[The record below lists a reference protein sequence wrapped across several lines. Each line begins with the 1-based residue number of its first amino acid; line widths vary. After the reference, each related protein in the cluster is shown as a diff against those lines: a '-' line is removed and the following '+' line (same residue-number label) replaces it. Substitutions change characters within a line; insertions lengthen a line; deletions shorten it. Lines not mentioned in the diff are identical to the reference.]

1 MRLQP
6 LIVLVLSILIHN
18 LCRGAPTCPRGQI
31 LYNKDSRHLCCVPIV
46 SPNYCGQN
54 KRIQRCT
61 EDGEP
66 DVCVDC
72 EDGKVNFSNSTSG
85 VVEERCFK
93 PLGCTEE
100 AILSGNGQCQ
110 CDNSRCYYGDDEY
123 SCLPLKAKCQENT
136 YHNNGACVPCP
147 ADTHRPG
154 IGCGP
159 CVPMSSLAASV
170 NTISFSEAIPHLNTT
185 NSTTTVPTAV
195 TTKRIRLDSLDKEEK
210 DVPEDDK
217 SVVSEPLPGTQVW
230 EYKPVLIG
238 LVATILIVMIVWG
251 SVWFYRKR
259 NRSDHVPLPSNS
271 STPPPSPPPSYAVL
285 DPNRDTAHHSQ
296 INQGTGYPNGGA
308 TATCNNQRGNPNGG
322 ATATCNNQRAVPFQN
337 SYCDNPVESP
347 IDGAG
352 QSFQPVQ
359 PSSSSIPDLPPTGF
373 SSGSSASQGSVSVHG
388 LAPDHTNPKVAVSN
402 QVSTTEQQ
410 RAGQKPTS
418 SVLPVVDDANTPLL
432 GSAPSLDP
440 DSIKRDS
447 Q

>member
-6 LIVLVLSILIHN
+6 FIVLVLSILIHN
-18 LCRGAPTCPRGQI
+18 LCSGAPTCPLGQI
-31 LYNKDSRHLCCVPIV
+31 LYDKDSHHLCCVPIV
-46 SPNYCGQN
+46 SPNYCGLN
-54 KRIQRCT
+54 KRIRRCT

-85 VVEERCFK
+85 VVKERCSK

-123 SCLPLKAKCQENT
+123 SCLLLKAKCQENT
-136 YHNNGACVPCP
+136 YHKNGACFPCP

-159 CVPMSSLAASV
+159 CVPITSLAASV
-170 NTISFSEAIPHLNTT
+170 NTSEAIPHLNTT

-195 TTKRIRLDSLDKEEK
+195 TTKPDSPDIEEK

-217 SVVSEPLPGTQVW
+217 SADSEPLPGTHVW
-230 EYKPVLIG
+230 EYIPVLIG
-238 LVATILIVMIVWG
+238 LVSVILIVLIVWG

-259 NRSDHVPLPSNS
+259 NRTDHVPLPSNS
-271 STPPPSPPPSYAVL
+271 STPPPSPPPSYTVS
-285 DPNRDTAHHSQ
+285 DPNQDTAHHSQ
-296 INQGTGYPNGGA
+296 INRNTGYPNGGA
-308 TATCNNQRGNPNGG
+308 TATCNNQR
-322 ATATCNNQRAVPFQN
+322 AQPFKN
-337 SYCDNPVESP
+337 SSYDNPVESP
-347 IDGAG
+347 MDGAG

-373 SSGSSASQGSVSVHG
+373 SSGSSASQGSVSLHG
-388 LAPDHTNPKVAVSN
+388 PAPDHTNPKVAVCN
-402 QVSTTEQQ
+402 QESTTEQQ
-410 RAGQKPTS
+410 RAGKKPTS
-418 SVLPVVDDANTPLL
+418 SVVPVVDDADTPLL
-432 GSAPSLDP
+432 RSAPSLDP
-440 DSIKRDS
+440 DSIKQDS